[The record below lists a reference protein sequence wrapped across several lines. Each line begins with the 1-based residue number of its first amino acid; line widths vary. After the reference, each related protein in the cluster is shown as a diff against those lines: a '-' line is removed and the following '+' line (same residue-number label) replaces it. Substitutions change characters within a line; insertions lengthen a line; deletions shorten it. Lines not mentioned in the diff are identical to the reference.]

1 MPPRNVL
8 QTGGYVPNL
17 QPNSHRTASQQSQ
30 VQSMTPQTTPGFMQ
44 ARGQGSFGFGG
55 GALGQHQA
63 SAPLQQQ
70 QQLSSQQQQQTNGTS
85 TPMPPHLAQSSVI
98 GTPSISSSTEVSLDP
113 NDFPVLG
120 STPTNNTSS
129 SSTAGATA
137 AGGTSYAS
145 QAGTGVSL
153 AGSGAGGIGSGSG
166 NQPRDFTPDDFPAL
180 GGQSHTNQNQSASQN
195 QNSNQESIP
204 HPPGL
209 NGFQP
214 QEFQQRSRTL
224 LGELT
229 GGIPQGTPGMLNLGP
244 QARNVHPGFQ
254 QNQTE
259 SDKQQRVSVVFLMRF
274 PHCILPFGQPP
285 SREVNWS
292 TDWKAIE

>member
-17 QPNSHRTASQQSQ
+17 QPNTHRTGSQQSQ
-30 VQSMTPQTTPGFMQ
+30 VQSMTPQPTPGFMQ
-44 ARGQGSFGFGG
+44 ARAQAGFAFGG

-63 SAPLQQQ
+63 SAPLQQQQPQQ

-85 TPMPPHLAQSSVI
+85 TPMPPHLTQPSII
-98 GTPSISSSTEVSLDP
+98 GTPSISSSTDVALDP

-120 STPTNNTSS
+120 STPTNTTSNS
-129 SSTAGATA
+129 AATGGAAT
-137 AGGTSYAS
+137 GGSSYAS

-153 AGSGAGGIGSGSG
+153 GGSSAGGIGTGSG

-180 GGQSHTNQNQSASQN
+180 GGQSQNQSGSQN
-195 QNSNQESIP
+195 QSVNQDSIP

-209 NGFQP
+209 NGFQ
-214 QEFQQRSRTL
+214 QDFQQRGRNV
-224 LGELT
+224 LGDLS
-229 GGIPQGTPGMLNLGP
+229 GGISQGTPGMLNLGP

-259 SDKQQRVSVVFLMRF
+259 SDKLQRVSILALVHSSTRVMRLY
-274 PHCILPFGQPP
+274 HP
-285 SREVNWS
+285 SNESSEALVAVP
-292 TDWKAIE
+292 KG